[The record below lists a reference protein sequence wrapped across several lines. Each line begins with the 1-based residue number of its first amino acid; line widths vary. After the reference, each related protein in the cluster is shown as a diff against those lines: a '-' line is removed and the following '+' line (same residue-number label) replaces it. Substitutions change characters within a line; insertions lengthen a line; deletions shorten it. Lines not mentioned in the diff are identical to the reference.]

1 MKKLKIFCVNQKL
14 KIETAFFTLFSMIL
28 LAGNAHADYDIGG
41 PDSGPWAKITEFVQ
55 DVVNLVD
62 GPVALAFSFFS
73 IVGMALTWA
82 LAPKFVAALGVF
94 ARITIAIVVI
104 LNVGAWIAAYQS

>member
-1 MKKLKIFCVNQKL
+1 MTKLKNFYQAQKQKVEGALFTIFSF
-14 KIETAFFTLFSMIL
+14 IF
-28 LAGNAHADYDIGG
+28 LASYAHADYDIGG

-62 GPVALAFSFFS
+62 GPVALVFSFFS
-73 IVGMALTWA
+73 IAGMALTWA
-82 LAPKFVAALGVF
+82 LAPKFVSALGVF

-104 LNVGAWIAAYQS
+104 LNIGAWIAAYQS

>member
-1 MKKLKIFCVNQKL
+1 MINNFRQKL
-14 KIETAFFTLFSMIL
+14 HAKYQALYFSCVYFFFY
-28 LAGNAHADYDIGG
+28 ACQAHADYDIGG
-41 PDSGPWAKITEFVQ
+41 PDSGPWAKLTTFVQ

-73 IVGMALTWA
+73 ITGMALTWA

-94 ARITIAIVVI
+94 ARVTIAVVVI